1 MCHPDDA
8 EAVRIDL
15 KNTTVEIVPISKRIT
30 ADGQRRKRR
39 MKKSD
44 VVVLGGMAGINA
56 GMSCRKHYP
65 DKSVT
70 LIREQT
76 TVLVPCAIPYVF
88 GTLGELEKNVI
99 PDSLLEGNA
108 IELIQGVVTAVNR
121 SEKVVTLA
129 DGQTVGYEKLV
140 FATGSLPLVPPIP
153 GIEKKNVFPVNKRF
167 KYLSGMWDEI
177 EKASDIVIIGGGFIG
192 MEFADECRKGR
203 DANITV
209 IELLPHC
216 LQLAMDDE
224 YCEEAE
230 SALRD
235 AEVDILT
242 SEKVVEILG
251 DDHVAGVK
259 LASGKE
265 IKADAVILGLGA
277 VPNTDLAK
285 ETGLEL
291 GFRNAIKVNRH
302 MQTLTDPDVFACGDC
317 AERFSF
323 FDGSPS
329 GVMLASVATSEA
341 RIAGA
346 NLFSRTHYNQGTIS
360 VFATM
365 INGRAFGAAGISERS
380 ARAAGC
386 EIIVG
391 RATAPDTHPAGMP
404 GSSSIN
410 LKLIFAKDTRILL
423 GGGMSGGRTTGEKVN
438 VISACILHRMTVDDI
453 LMFQMGTHPALTSS
467 PIVYPLVNAACQC
480 VIPLGG
486 A

>member
-1 MCHPDDA
+1 
-8 EAVRIDL
+8 
-15 KNTTVEIVPISKRIT
+15 
-30 ADGQRRKRR
+30 
-39 MKKSD
+39 MKKAD
-44 VVVLGGMAGINA
+44 VVILGGMAGINA
-56 GMSCRKHYP
+56 GISCRRHYP
-65 DKSVT
+65 DKSVL
-70 LIREQT
+70 LIREQA

-88 GTLGELEKNVI
+88 GTLGEMGKNVI
-99 PDSLLEGNA
+99 PDSLLQSNE
-108 IELIQGVVTAVNR
+108 IELIKGSATNVDRPNR
-121 SEKVVTLA
+121 VVTLA

-153 GIEKKNVFPVNKRF
+153 GIEKENVFSVDKKYEYLSAVREEVNKA
-167 KYLSGMWDEI
+167 K
-177 EKASDIVIIGGGFIG
+177 DIVIIGGGFIG

-203 DANITV
+203 DVNVTV

-230 SALRD
+230 SALRN
-235 AEVDILT
+235 AGVDIVT

-251 DDHVAGVK
+251 NGRVAAVK

-265 IKADAVILGLGA
+265 IKADLVILGLGA
-277 VPNTDLAK
+277 VPNTNLAK
-285 ETGLEL
+285 EAGLEL
-291 GFRNAIKVNRH
+291 GFRNAIRVNRH
-302 MQTLTDPDVFACGDC
+302 MQTLTDPDIFACGDC
-317 AERFSF
+317 AERVSF

-329 GVMLASVATSEA
+329 GVMLASVATAEA

-346 NLFSRTHYNQGTIS
+346 NLFSRTHYNKGTIS
-360 VFATM
+360 VFSTM
-365 INGRAFGAAGISERS
+365 INGRAFAAAGISERQ

-404 GSSSIN
+404 GSSPID
-410 LKLIFAKDTRILL
+410 LKLIFAKDTRVLL
-423 GGGMSGGRTTGEKVN
+423 GGGLSGGKSTGEKVN

-453 LMFQMGTHPALTSS
+453 VTFQMGTHPALTPS

-480 VIPLGG
+480 VTPLKD